1 MIKLLA
7 LTTLQAILGVGGIA
21 MLTRALHGKP
31 MELRVITSALFTVEG
46 MIGAVI
52 LFGSFIVMTVI
63 LSFAKMS
70 VYIPLNTALTFLVTI
85 ILTVMIGQER
95 VTLTTALGMVLIV
108 AGVALV
114 SAKS

>member
-1 MIKLLA
+1 MIKLYA
-7 LTTLQAILGVGGIA
+7 LTALQAILGVGGIV

-31 MELRVITSALFTVEG
+31 MELRVMATAIFTVEG
-46 MIGAVI
+46 MIGAAV
-52 LFGSFIVMTVI
+52 LFCSFVVMSII

-85 ILTVMIGQER
+85 ILSVVIGHER

-114 SAKS
+114 SAKN

>member
-7 LTTLQAILGVGGIA
+7 LTSLQAILGVGGIA

-31 MELRVITSALFTVEG
+31 MELRVITTALFTIEG

-52 LFGSFIVMTVI
+52 LFGSFIVMSVI

-85 ILTVMIGQER
+85 ILTCHGSGTR
-95 VTLTTALGMVLIV
+95 HPHHRPGHGPHRSRA
-108 AGVALV
+108 
-114 SAKS
+114 